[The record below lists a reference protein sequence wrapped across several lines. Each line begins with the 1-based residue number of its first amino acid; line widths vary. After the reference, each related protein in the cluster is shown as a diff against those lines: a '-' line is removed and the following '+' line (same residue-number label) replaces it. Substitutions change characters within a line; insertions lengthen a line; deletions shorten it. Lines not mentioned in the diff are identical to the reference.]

1 VSFKWRYTLFFGHFA
16 SELSLLFS
24 PSPSSLEY
32 QGYSILSLLFPT
44 RLAFQ
49 HIRLLHQVYFL
60 VTASHFIYVSDHAF
74 LQLFMFFSIAVSR
87 VAPVLFPD
95 ASDDPSSLFL
105 AQNAAAI
112 LEKVKN
118 VDRERKFPTTPSS
131 SLFLS
136 Q

>member
-1 VSFKWRYTLFFGHFA
+1 
-16 SELSLLFS
+16 
-24 PSPSSLEY
+24 
-32 QGYSILSLLFPT
+32 
-44 RLAFQ
+44 
-49 HIRLLHQVYFL
+49 
-60 VTASHFIYVSDHAF
+60 
-74 LQLFMFFSIAVSR
+74 MFFSIAVSR

-118 VDRERKFPTTPSS
+118 VDRERKFTIALSS
-131 SLFLS
+131 PLFLG

>member
-1 VSFKWRYTLFFGHFA
+1 
-16 SELSLLFS
+16 
-24 PSPSSLEY
+24 
-32 QGYSILSLLFPT
+32 
-44 RLAFQ
+44 
-49 HIRLLHQVYFL
+49 
-60 VTASHFIYVSDHAF
+60 
-74 LQLFMFFSIAVSR
+74 MFFSIAVSR

-118 VDRERKFPTTPSS
+118 VDRERKFATALPSF
-131 SLFLS
+131 LFLS

>member
-1 VSFKWRYTLFFGHFA
+1 MALHTILWPFCFGALAPLQPFSIITRVPGILDSLSIVPYTPCIPTHSSPA
-16 SELSLLFS
+16 SSK
-24 PSPSSLEY
+24 
-32 QGYSILSLLFPT
+32 
-44 RLAFQ
+44 
-49 HIRLLHQVYFL
+49 FL
-60 VTASHFIYVSDHAF
+60 VTALHFIYVSDYAP

-118 VDRERKFPTTPSS
+118 VDRERKFTTARPSF
-131 SLFLS
+131 LFLS
-136 Q
+136 K

>member
-1 VSFKWRYTLFFGHFA
+1 
-16 SELSLLFS
+16 
-24 PSPSSLEY
+24 
-32 QGYSILSLLFPT
+32 
-44 RLAFQ
+44 
-49 HIRLLHQVYFL
+49 
-60 VTASHFIYVSDHAF
+60 
-74 LQLFMFFSIAVSR
+74 MFFSIAVSR

-112 LEKVKN
+112 LEKVRN
-118 VDRERKFPTTPSS
+118 VDRERRFTIAVSS